1 MNNIYKKEH
10 LQEVEDSC
18 TKLAEPLVGKT
29 IKKVRYMT
37 EQEADNMYW
46 SKRPLVIHFTDGS
59 FLIPQ
64 ADDEANDG
72 GALWYQKSDLD
83 LTIPVI

>member
-1 MNNIYKKEH
+1 MNNQI
-10 LQEVEDSC
+10 EDSC

-37 EQEADNMYW
+37 EQEAQVMCW

-72 GALWYQKSDLD
+72 GALWYQKQDID

>member
-1 MNNIYKKEH
+1 MNNQI
-10 LQEVEDSC
+10 EDSC
-18 TKLAEPLVGKT
+18 TKLAEKLVGKT

-37 EQEADNMYW
+37 EEEAQGMYW

-64 ADDEANDG
+64 ADDEANNG

-83 LTIPVI
+83 LVIPVI

>member
-1 MNNIYKKEH
+1 
-10 LQEVEDSC
+10 
-18 TKLAEPLVGKT
+18 
-29 IKKVRYMT
+29 MT
-37 EQEADNMYW
+37 EQEAQVMCW

-72 GALWYQKSDLD
+72 GALWYQKQDID

>member
-1 MNNIYKKEH
+1 
-10 LQEVEDSC
+10 
-18 TKLAEPLVGKT
+18 
-29 IKKVRYMT
+29 MT

-64 ADDEANDG
+64 ADDEANNG
-72 GALWYQKSDLD
+72 GALWYQKSDVD
-83 LTIPVI
+83 FTIPVI